1 MLLFLVHAS
10 LTENSNG
17 SYKKRGVVLK
27 KTLVLLCAASLFCSV
42 LFAEDA
48 SSSAYL
54 EACKA
59 YSKGEWSSAE
69 LLLRKTVAYPQ
80 YDNADTNYMLI
91 TAQIYAGDEVS
102 ALKNTETFLKK
113 YPKSIYVPR
122 MQYTRGKLLYNLG
135 EYEKSIIVLS
145 DFCHQN
151 ESNDLYPSALFYIA
165 ESLYAGYK
173 YDEAEALYE
182 QIITSYP
189 DSEKIGAAQF
199 RVESIAQR
207 SREEKLLYLL
217 KQTGEEYLAAK
228 EDYEKQ
234 LRLYNSEAINS
245 TREKLLDAQ
254 QKNLELE
261 EQIRE
266 LETQISELK
275 AEQAA
280 RSEQEQAVIVA
291 AQKEDAF
298 TQTSSAEED
307 LKLLKQKARLV
318 QWLIEEENRNDEK

>member
-1 MLLFLVHAS
+1 M
-10 LTENSNG
+10 NS
-17 SYKKRGVVLK
+17 KKRGIVLK
-27 KTLVLLCAASLFCSV
+27 KTLVLVCAVCLLCSG
-42 LFAEDA
+42 LFAEDS

-59 YSKGEWSSAE
+59 FSRGEWNTAE
-69 LLLRKTVAYPQ
+69 LLLKKTVAYPQ
-80 YDNADTNYMLI
+80 YNNADTNYMLI

-102 ALKNTETFLKK
+102 ALKDSEAFIKK
-113 YPKSIYVPR
+113 YPSSIYIPR
-122 MQYTRGKLLYNLG
+122 VQYMRGKLLYNLG

-145 DFCHQN
+145 DFCHQYEKN
-151 ESNDLYPSALFYIA
+151 ELYPSALFYIA
-165 ESLYAGYK
+165 EALYAGYK
-173 YDEAEALYE
+173 YDEAEELYE
-182 QIITSYP
+182 QIISKYP
-189 DSEKIGAAQF
+189 DSDKVSASQY

-234 LRLYNSEAINS
+234 LRLYNSEAINT
-245 TREKLLDAQ
+245 TRERLLDSQA
-254 QKNLELE
+254 KNQELE

-266 LETQISELK
+266 LENQIAELK

-291 AQKEDAF
+291 AQKEDVF
-298 TQTSSAEED
+298 TDTSSTDED

-318 QWLIEEENRNDEK
+318 QWLIDGEKQNEAK